1 MAEKSRTLQDVLA
14 GAVDALKK
22 SGIPTPRLDAEV
34 LLSRLLDI
42 DRTRLFVL
50 SHTNLPALQAE
61 EFQRLIDRRCKGEPV
76 AYIVGFKEFWSLPF
90 KVTPDVLIPRPE
102 TEILVEEV
110 LGTCRAF
117 SLDEPVILEV
127 GTGSGAV
134 GVALA
139 RELPGA
145 RIVATDISPAALEVA
160 ERNARLNGVRERIS
174 FLCGDLFGPISG
186 EFDIITSNPPYIPE
200 GEFSRLPLG
209 VRGFEPFVAL
219 VGGPEG
225 TEFQEA
231 LIKEAPG
238 YLKEGGWL
246 LMEIGD
252 GQEKQV
258 EGLLRAEGVYC
269 DVGFVADYAG
279 RLRVVRARRKG

>member
-1 MAEKSRTLQDVLA
+1 MAEKSRTIRDVLV

-34 LLSRLLDI
+34 LLSRLLGVG
-42 DRTRLFVL
+42 RTKLFVL
-50 SHTNLPALQAE
+50 SNTNLPDE
-61 EFQRLIDRRCKGEPV
+61 RVEDFQRFIDRRRRGEPV
-76 AYIVGFKEFWSLPF
+76 AYIVGSKEFWSLPF
-90 KVTPDVLIPRPE
+90 EVTPDVLIPRPE

-110 LGTCRAF
+110 LRTCRTF
-117 SLDEPVILEV
+117 SLDEPDIIEV

-134 GVALA
+134 SVALA

-145 RIVATDISPAALEVA
+145 RIVATDISPGALEVA
-160 ERNARLNGVRERIS
+160 ERNASLNGVRERIS

-186 EFDIITSNPPYIPE
+186 KFDIITSNPPYIPE
-200 GEFSRLPLG
+200 AGFSRLPLG

-225 TEFQEA
+225 TEFQKL

-238 YLKEGGWL
+238 CLKERGWL

-258 EGLLRAEGVYC
+258 EDLLRTEGVYC
-269 DVGFVADYAG
+269 DVGFTADYAG
-279 RLRVVRARRKG
+279 LLRVVRARRKE